1 VANLNDFINVTSSPA
16 TWNAAHKPIIYEGLA
31 YGTSLTTVADNAGF
45 AQFTINVPFVLTLA
59 VGQLIYVA
67 TGVYTGWHTIKS
79 VQSTTQ
85 FTTETV
91 YTTTIAVNAA
101 ITYFPILEF
110 QLLTGYKSTEE
121 YPNELPLTFT
131 ATFKVE
137 PNTKTFSYKW
147 DVSGYLKSIFT
158 IIPPQAGIDFSKFNR
173 FRLFFVGVGFNGSN
187 IELESY
193 QVANSAIEN
202 PDFNTIYANTGQP
215 LNAQETIYFNCGE
228 TINSII
234 EGGIIRTYINDGCIV
249 EGFESN
255 DFDNNDFIINICNT

>member
-1 VANLNDFINVTSSPA
+1 MIVSNQPTA
-16 TWNAAHKPIIYEGLA
+16 WNAAHQPIVYEATFDVKVL
-31 YGTSLTTVADNAGF
+31 TSVGDNNGF
-45 AQFTINVPFVLTLA
+45 AQFTTTLPLFLFNQIGQLVYVYSGIYAGFHRVKSIQSNLIFTVETPFTSSTSVNANILSLPVLT
-59 VGQLIYVA
+59 
-67 TGVYTGWHTIKS
+67 
-79 VQSTTQ
+79 
-85 FTTETV
+85 
-91 YTTTIAVNAA
+91 
-101 ITYFPILEF
+101 F
-110 QLLTGYKSTEE
+110 QLLTGYKQSEE

-137 PNTKTFSYKW
+137 PNTKTLSYKW
-147 DVSGYLKSIFT
+147 DVSGYLKSIFAIT
-158 IIPPQAGIDFSKFNR
+158 PPQAGIDFSKFNR

-187 IELESY
+187 VELENY
-193 QVANSAIEN
+193 QVANSSVEN

-215 LNAQETIYFNCGE
+215 LNSQETIYFNCGE